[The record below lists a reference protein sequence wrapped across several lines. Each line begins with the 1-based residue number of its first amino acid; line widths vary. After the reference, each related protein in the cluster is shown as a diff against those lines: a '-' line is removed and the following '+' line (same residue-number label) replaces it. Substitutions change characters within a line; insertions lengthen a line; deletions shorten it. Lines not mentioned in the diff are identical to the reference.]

1 MYFQLEFSNDSFYDL
16 VSYLIQSESSQLLTY
31 LLAGPDGSGGLV
43 DAEGNPIVAA
53 GADGVEGAAPT
64 EGNVIYIDPNDP
76 QVS

>member
-1 MYFQLEFSNDSFYDL
+1 MIRFMT
-16 VSYLIQSESSQLLTY
+16 SYRMEYNQKIIIY

-43 DAEGNPIVAA
+43 DAEGNPIVAS